1 MKKPLKYG
9 LIIIGIVIT
18 ILVFLL
24 VIHYRELTR
33 CKESLEIAQLPN
45 DDLEKILLAKKDNT
59 PVVIKESGSIPSLN
73 QSALEKT
80 KTTVETFRIKQG
92 KIEWPD
98 QPDLKNQSLE
108 KAWQLYKQDKGGFI
122 DQSIPD
128 LLTPE
133 QVEKLTKFRSP
144 LCRRFQIYF
153 SLLPKD
159 FQSDLTRQF
168 THLNFYF
175 VMTGQL
181 SFKLYHPKYHSYLS
195 YQGTQTGLVHHQEK
209 WETKPTL
216 SDQAKYIEIIARP
229 GQVLFIPSRWISS
242 FSCPQPTSLIH
253 LVTTSLIVDFSA
265 FYEKIASSNNS

>member
-9 LIIIGIVIT
+9 LILISIVIT

-33 CKESLEIAQLPN
+33 CKDSLEIAQLPN

-59 PVVIKESGSIPSLN
+59 PVVIQESGSIPSLN
-73 QSALEKT
+73 QSTLGTT
-80 KTTVETFRIKQG
+80 KTSVGTFSINQG
-92 KIEWPD
+92 KIEWPN
-98 QPDLKNQSLE
+98 QPDVKNQSLE
-108 KAWQLYKQDKGGFI
+108 KAWQLYKQDKGGFL

-133 QVEKLTKFRSP
+133 QLEKLTKFRSP
-144 LCRRFQIYF
+144 LCHRFQIYF
-153 SLLPKD
+153 SLLPKE
-159 FQSDLTRQF
+159 FHSNLTRQF

-175 VMTGQL
+175 VMTGQV

-195 YQGTQTGLVHHQEK
+195 CQGYDTNLVYHQEK

-216 SDQAKYIEIIARP
+216 SDQAKYIEVIARA
-229 GQVLFIPSRWISS
+229 GQVLFIPARWISS

-253 LVTTSLIVDFSA
+253 LVTTSLIVDLSA
-265 FYEKIASSNNS
+265 FYEKITSSDNS